1 MRRTM
6 LERRI
11 ATAVIAGAFVVA
23 GIFLLPPAWVATAA
37 AAVALAAAW
46 EWARLAACV
55 GLPARLGYLVLLT
68 VVGCLIWQLGAAA
81 VLAWLGAAVLAWL
94 GVAAWLLGG
103 GAPRDASASTRWQWL
118 AVGLGLLP
126 PLALA
131 LALLAYRPD
140 EASRGLMLYVV
151 GLVWVADI
159 GAFFA
164 GRRWGRHALAPR
176 VSAGKTREGLIG
188 GVMAVL
194 VYALVGAWLFAVPGW
209 AWAGWFGVAVVAALL
224 SVVGDLFESVLKRE
238 AGVKDSGALLP
249 GHGGLLDRI
258 DSLIAATP
266 AMVVGLAMLGRG
278 ALP

>member
-23 GIFLLPPAWVATAA
+23 GIFLLPPAGVATAA
-37 AAVALAAAW
+37 AVVALAAAW

-55 GLPARLGYLVLLT
+55 DLPARLGYLVLLT
-68 VVGCLIWQLGAAA
+68 VVGGLIWHLGAAA
-81 VLAWLGAAVLAWL
+81 VLAWLGAAVVAWL
-94 GVAAWLLGG
+94 GVAAWMLGG
-103 GAPRDASASTRWQWL
+103 GGPRDARASTRWQWL

-131 LALLAYRPD
+131 LALLADRPD

-188 GVMAVL
+188 GVLAVL